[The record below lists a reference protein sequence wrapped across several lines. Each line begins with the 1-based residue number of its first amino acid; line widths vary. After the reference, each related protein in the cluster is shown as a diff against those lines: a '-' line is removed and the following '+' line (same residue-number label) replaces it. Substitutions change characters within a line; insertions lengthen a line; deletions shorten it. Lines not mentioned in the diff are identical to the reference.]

1 MKPSTL
7 PFRQSALGGGPSYG
21 NGGPLHTFAQ
31 QSLNQ
36 FQMPKV
42 VYTQYFVSVSSP
54 KLLFQLNESPTSQGL
69 GPDTGHNGLLAHNGG
84 RLPNG
89 HSGHAAGDHH
99 RILPHSLTH
108 TARRTLPQ
116 PPGPNSHL
124 PLKPPTSINSY
135 GLSDFFSRTNRDF
148 DWIWHS
154 LVLLW

>member
-36 FQMPKV
+36 FQMPK
-42 VYTQYFVSVSSP
+42 
-54 KLLFQLNESPTSQGL
+54 LNESPTSQGL
-69 GPDTGHNGLLAHNGG
+69 GPETGHNGLLVHNGG

-148 DWIWHS
+148 DWI
-154 LVLLW
+154 